1 MLVVVCPLHRV
12 SFQSDGVL
20 LNLVLWGLAL
30 KGGWK
35 WEIRVAVVRA
45 DGASQNLPIT
55 FYWII
60 FNVILESGLDIWF
73 LLFTIVSQSARSHTR
88 GCLHTHMGLH
98 CGAATPSPRAARTP
112 LWESGN
118 AGSGCHSVTSFC
130 NGLTQSLT
138 SLSPASPSVSEGSL
152 TTSQDYFGSPDYKMP
167 YVWELFK
174 CWLGPLFNTGY
185 VRASDISSLEPSTIK
200 LRQWSVNFAHPTY
213 LRDLGFRNSGAEGHT
228 LGQWFSNRT
237 GIRITWRARE
247 TQFPGSY
254 LQDFWFNR
262 TGPEKMPF

>member
-1 MLVVVCPLHRV
+1 MRVAVCPPHRV

-20 LNLVLWGLAL
+20 LNLVIWGLAL

-35 WEIRVAVVRA
+35 WELRVAGVRA

-73 LLFTIVSQSARSHTR
+73 LLFTIISQSACSHTR
-88 GCLHTHMGLH
+88 GCLHTHRGLRR
-98 CGAATPSPRAARTP
+98 GAAKPSPRAARTP

-118 AGSGCHSVTSFC
+118 AGSGCRSVTSFC

-174 CWLGPLFNTGY
+174 CWLGH
-185 VRASDISSLEPSTIK
+185 SSTLWLCMGK
-200 LRQWSVNFAHPTY
+200 WQKF
-213 LRDLGFRNSGAEGHT
+213 SGAQYYKT
-228 LGQWFSNRT
+228 K
-237 GIRITWRARE
+237 AVAC
-247 TQFPGSY
+247 
-254 LQDFWFNR
+254 
-262 TGPEKMPF
+262 